1 MPFQVANLSANHRAN
16 DVIVIEGSEQ
26 VIHARFCYGPMD
38 LVALSLVTVL
48 GANYKLSKDIFL
60 MCGGI
65 ITNCY
70 SSYFLMWEFWNGMT
84 INVDIIAPKI
94 LTDK

>member
-1 MPFQVANLSANHRAN
+1 M
-16 DVIVIEGSEQ
+16 IVIEGSEQ

-38 LVALSLVTVL
+38 LVALSLETVL
-48 GANYKLSKDIFL
+48 GANYKLSNDIFL

-70 SSYFLMWEFWNGMT
+70 SSYSF
-84 INVDIIAPKI
+84 NVGILEWRVKI